1 MATSAWVVAPPEEG
15 AQELAA
21 ALGLHVLTAV
31 LLRRRGIGSAEE
43 ATRFLRPR
51 LEDLTD
57 PDALGGMDEA
67 VGRVAAD
74 GQRFRYNFVR

>member
-1 MATSAWVVAPPEEG
+1 MAISAWVVAPPEEG

-43 ATRFLRPR
+43 ATRFLRPS
-51 LEDLTD
+51 
-57 PDALGGMDEA
+57 
-67 VGRVAAD
+67 
-74 GQRFRYNFVR
+74 